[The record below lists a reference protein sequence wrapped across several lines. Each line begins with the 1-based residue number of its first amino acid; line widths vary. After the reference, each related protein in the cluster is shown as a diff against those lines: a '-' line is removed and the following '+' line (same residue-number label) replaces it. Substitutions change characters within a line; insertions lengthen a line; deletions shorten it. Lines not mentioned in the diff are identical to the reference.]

1 MSFILEALKKSDSK
15 RQDGTVP
22 KLETVHDSVIQ
33 PRAKRPGW
41 VWILLFV
48 MILNAAVLLWLF
60 APWQQQAS
68 IAPDLGHTTV
78 QKPPTTL
85 ESPVE
90 EIKPQLTA
98 TPAATSVKE
107 PAPIPSLP
115 TRTMLSVESAQPTE
129 KILQQPL
136 SINTNEKSLRNTD
149 PTTELQKIYSIKD
162 LPISV
167 KRDLPE
173 MHMSVHA
180 FYSNKPA
187 ASLIRINNQIIRTGA
202 RLTDKYV
209 LEEITSEGAVFFYA
223 GYRFL
228 VPRKNLHK

>member
-1 MSFILEALKKSDSK
+1 MSFILEALKKSDNK

-22 KLETVHDSVIQ
+22 KLETIHDSVIP

-48 MILNAAVLLWLF
+48 LILNVAVLLWLF
-60 APWQQQAS
+60 APWQQQIS
-68 IAPDLGHTTV
+68 IPPESGQTVV
-78 QKPPTTL
+78 QKKPTTF
-85 ESPVE
+85 ESPV
-90 EIKPQLTA
+90 KKTRPQPPE
-98 TPAATSVKE
+98 TPEATSVKE
-107 PAPIPSLP
+107 PAPIPPLAMS
-115 TRTMLSVESAQPTE
+115 SVDPVQATD

-136 SINTNEKSLRNTD
+136 AIKSNEKSLLNTD
-149 PTTELQKIYSIKD
+149 PATKQQKIYSIKD
-162 LPISV
+162 LPVSI
-167 KRDLPE
+167 RGDLPE

-187 ASLIRINNQIIRTGA
+187 ASLVRINDQIMRTGD
-202 RLTDKYV
+202 RLTGKYI

-228 VPRKNLHK
+228 VPRKNLQDN